1 MEKEREDT
9 YPPFLSVLSVKEH
22 SPKIPSLANSC
33 NSFYDSNMDGF
44 NLKVIV
50 AWGFFF
56 AFVIISVYVIV
67 IKKLKRM
74 VRGEE
79 EREAPDFVLENIRH
93 TLDQRKAIFHELEV
107 QEKLNEIILNNLA
120 IGVAVFDKF
129 KIFKSANPMFRKLF
143 NLSKESVNQSI
154 VQFQEGSPELFQF
167 VRQLKDTGDG
177 KGQIDNTS
185 IRGKIV
191 KLQARPVSEL
201 LGGKGG
207 YLVLAEDIT
216 EIEAAK
222 SQLEL
227 KKRLEIIGE
236 MSAGLAHEFRN
247 ALSTLKGY
255 AQMIENESP
264 PSIIAEHNA
273 QILSEVEDINNVVNQ
288 FLLYAKPLQLNLQI
302 VAGATIRED
311 ILVTFP
317 DLQNILEIT
326 VIPEDISF
334 KTDRALL
341 KQCLVNLIR
350 NSREHLAGTGGI
362 HVHIEKLKG
371 SIRIAV
377 QDNGSGMD
385 AEILEHAL
393 VPFYTTRKD
402 GTGLG
407 LSLCEKIVS
416 RLGGSITIESAT
428 DMGTTVVLTL

>member
-1 MEKEREDT
+1 
-9 YPPFLSVLSVKEH
+9 
-22 SPKIPSLANSC
+22 
-33 NSFYDSNMDGF
+33 MDGF

-56 AFVIISVYVIV
+56 AFVIIAVYIIV
-67 IKKLKRM
+67 IRKLKRV

-154 VQFQEGSPELFQF
+154 VQFQDESPELFLF
-167 VRQLKDTGDG
+167 VRKLKDTGSG
-177 KGQIDNTS
+177 KGQIENSS
-185 IRGKIV
+185 IRGKII
-191 KLQARPVSEL
+191 KLQATPVSEL

-255 AQMIENESP
+255 AQMIEKESP
-264 PSIIAEHNA
+264 PSIVAEHNA

-288 FLLYAKPLQLNLQI
+288 FLLYAKPLQVNLQT
-302 VAGATIRED
+302 VSGSTIRED
-311 ILVTFP
+311 LLLAFP
-317 DLQNILEIT
+317 EIQNSLEISL
-326 VIPEDISF
+326 IPEEISF
-334 KTDRALL
+334 KTDRTLL
-341 KQCLVNLIR
+341 KQCLKNLIR
-350 NSREHLAGTGGI
+350 NSRDHIAADGMI
-362 HVHIEKLKG
+362 HVHMEKLED
-371 SIRIAV
+371 SIRITV
-377 QDNGSGMD
+377 QDNGTGME
-385 AEILEHAL
+385 AQVLEHAL

-416 RLGGSITIESAT
+416 RLGGNIRVESAK
-428 DMGTTVVLTL
+428 DVGTTVVLTL

>member
-1 MEKEREDT
+1 
-9 YPPFLSVLSVKEH
+9 
-22 SPKIPSLANSC
+22 
-33 NSFYDSNMDGF
+33 MDGF

-56 AFVIISVYVIV
+56 AFVIISVYIIV
-67 IKKLKRM
+67 IKKLKRV

-107 QEKLNEIILNNLA
+107 QEKLNEIILNNLS

-129 KIFKSANPMFRKLF
+129 KIFKSANPMFLKLF
-143 NLSKESVNQSI
+143 NLSQESVNQSI
-154 VQFQEGSPELFQF
+154 VQFQDGSPELLQF

-185 IRGKIV
+185 IQGRIV

-247 ALSTLKGY
+247 ALSTL
-255 AQMIENESP
+255 
-264 PSIIAEHNA
+264 
-273 QILSEVEDINNVVNQ
+273 
-288 FLLYAKPLQLNLQI
+288 
-302 VAGATIRED
+302 R
-311 ILVTFP
+311 
-317 DLQNILEIT
+317 
-326 VIPEDISF
+326 
-334 KTDRALL
+334 
-341 KQCLVNLIR
+341 
-350 NSREHLAGTGGI
+350 GTP
-362 HVHIEKLKG
+362 
-371 SIRIAV
+371 R
-377 QDNGSGMD
+377 
-385 AEILEHAL
+385 
-393 VPFYTTRKD
+393 
-402 GTGLG
+402 
-407 LSLCEKIVS
+407 
-416 RLGGSITIESAT
+416 
-428 DMGTTVVLTL
+428 